1 MKNDFSYA
9 VQLTFANCDEVT
21 ILNIVNTLYATISL
35 NKFVSIDIINSILP
49 VIPDSF
55 SDDFK
60 LNLYKLVVGIT
71 YGYLGKYQEAIE
83 EYDKALK
90 IDPNNVNPLNNKSFP
105 LFQLNNI
112 DEALQCSD
120 KAIHLDSSYA
130 NAWYNRACYMVKKG
144 DINEA
149 LKNLA
154 EAIRLDNKYIESA
167 RTDKDFNLIRN
178 DEV

>member
-49 VIPDSF
+49 VIQDSF

-90 IDPNNVNPLNNKSFP
+90 IDPNNVNALNMIKP
-105 LFQLNNI
+105 
-112 DEALQCSD
+112 
-120 KAIHLDSSYA
+120 
-130 NAWYNRACYMVKKG
+130 
-144 DINEA
+144 
-149 LKNLA
+149 
-154 EAIRLDNKYIESA
+154 
-167 RTDKDFNLIRN
+167 
-178 DEV
+178 